1 MPLPDDVI
9 TPTSRV
15 LAGITARRRPPAAIG
30 PPYRTSYPARLPDG
44 RTLDLPLRR
53 IASEPDRAVASF
65 IANHAAFTVIDA
77 LGAFMAD
84 MARDLQPELIV
95 GLPTLGLVFAPLVA
109 RHLGFGNYIPF
120 GTSRKYWYTDALS
133 VPLRSITTPGGGKS
147 LYVDPHMVERLRGR
161 RVVVVDDA
169 ISSGQTTT
177 AALALAGIV
186 GAEVLGIVVAMIQGD
201 RWRAQ
206 LAAGWAGRSARR
218 VLCAALC
225 ARGGRVGAGGGR
237 RGDQVTR

>member
-1 MPLPDDVI
+1 MEPLDGII
-9 TPTSRV
+9 TPTTAFWQE
-15 LAGITARRRPPAAIG
+15 LLPAGVASAAIG

-44 RTLDLPLRR
+44 RTLVLPLRR

-65 IANHAAFTVIDA
+65 LANHAAFDVIDA
-77 LGAFMAD
+77 LGAQMAGL
-84 MARDLQPELIV
+84 AQDLQPELIV

-109 RHLGFGNYIPF
+109 RHLGFSNYAPF
-120 GTSRKYWYTDALS
+120 GSSRKYWYTDALS

-147 LYVDPHMVERLRGR
+147 LYVDPHLVARLRGR

-169 ISSGQTTT
+169 ISSGQTTA

-186 GAEVLGIVVAMIQGD
+186 GAEVLGVVVAMIQGD

-206 LAAGWAGRSARR
+206 LAAAATGWAGAVHGVFYAPRFVR
-218 VLCAALC
+218 VE
-225 ARGGRVGAGGGR
+225 GGWEAE
-237 RGDQVTR
+237 GDDTMTR